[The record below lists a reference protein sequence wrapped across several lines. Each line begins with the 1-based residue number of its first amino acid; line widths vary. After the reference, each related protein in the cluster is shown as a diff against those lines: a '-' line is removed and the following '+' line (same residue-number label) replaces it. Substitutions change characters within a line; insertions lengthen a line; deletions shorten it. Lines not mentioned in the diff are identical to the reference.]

1 MKKILFSSII
11 IIGAMV
17 LNQQANAQDMA
28 FNPSGA
34 IAINP
39 YSETGNKMVSELDVN
54 INAARDFKL
63 NFKKATDVKWIQHD
77 KGESVY
83 FTNDGIKMRS
93 SYNSRG
99 RREYTLKY
107 YDESR
112 MPSELRQRVRSN
124 YYDYNI
130 VIITEVL
137 RNNQTYYL
145 VKMENKNEYLTL
157 KVNEEEMA
165 VFEKTSKAR

>member
-28 FNPSGA
+28 FNPSGV

-83 FTNDGIKMRS
+83 FTHDGIKMRS

-130 VIITEVL
+130 VIVTEVL

>member
-28 FNPSGA
+28 FNRSGV
-34 IAINP
+34 IAFNP
-39 YSETGNKMVSELDVN
+39 YPETGNKIVSEMDVN

-63 NFKKATDVKWIQHD
+63 NFKKATDVKWIHHD

-93 SYNSRG
+93 SYNSKG
-99 RREYTLKY
+99 RKEYTLKY
-107 YDESR
+107 YDESK

-124 YYDYNI
+124 YYDYSI
-130 VIITEVL
+130 VIVTEVL

-145 VKMENKNEYLTL
+145 VKMENEKEYLTL
-157 KVNEEEMA
+157 KINEDEMT
-165 VFEKTSKAR
+165 VFEKTSKAK